1 MLWTDS
7 LVAGKLVGSYTVAG
21 YYLLQ
26 QKNHYIVAAASH
38 WLGSYKYETI
48 RPYLVGK
55 KFYVFCIQ
63 TFRKQGKRV

>member
-1 MLWTDS
+1 MSSLENGSVVSRRRFLLWNDS

-38 WLGSYKYETI
+38 WLG
-48 RPYLVGK
+48 
-55 KFYVFCIQ
+55 
-63 TFRKQGKRV
+63 